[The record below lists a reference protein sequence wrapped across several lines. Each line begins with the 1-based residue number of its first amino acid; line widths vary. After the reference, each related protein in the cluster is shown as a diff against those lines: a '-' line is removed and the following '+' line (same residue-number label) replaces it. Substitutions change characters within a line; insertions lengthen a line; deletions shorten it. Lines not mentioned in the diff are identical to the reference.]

1 MSAKAVSKGIL
12 SVGGWSMAKLATSAV
27 VLPILARFLGIEG
40 YGQYAYYLAVL
51 LLASQFAN
59 VGMMQTMTRRI
70 AERPD
75 DVAWCRA
82 VARSGALINGAGVLG
97 VGLAAGVL
105 IWSTAS
111 QGTEAM
117 PITLAVV
124 GVLVFD
130 QVWFYARGVL
140 HGFRHEER
148 AAVPGIIGVLMAGS
162 FGILAAVT
170 GMGVVGVFAGLLV
183 ADIFVAAACLRAV
196 MVALNGLGFPAS
208 KGAASLS
215 TAAML
220 RFGLSA
226 MVFSVLNMALCSLD
240 IILVRHLSGE
250 AEAGL
255 YAAAVQWSQ
264 FVWFIPIAVE
274 GVMLQATARLWA
286 EERVDA
292 VTDLVSRLVR
302 YVMLGTIFLLIV
314 VFVLGDR
321 VITVYFGPQFSEAAV
336 GLRLLVPGALCYAL
350 ARVLWPVIQ
359 AGGQGMSLIRV
370 MLVTVMVDVG
380 LCTILIPVGGAAGA
394 ACATSLSFALVA
406 GGYVWILRRRNVSVF
421 EGLALSRLLA
431 LVSMTG
437 LAMAGLSALVSNV
450 LLSLLVG
457 VAVGVVLYWSGVFS
471 LGIVQ
476 VNELESLV
484 QSLPGRFRHAGETVF
499 RMVAPLLLRLK
510 AAASN

>member
-1 MSAKAVSKGIL
+1 
-12 SVGGWSMAKLATSAV
+12 MAKLATSAV
-27 VLPILARFLGIEG
+27 VLPILARYLGIEG

-75 DVAWCRA
+75 EVAWCRA
-82 VARSGALINGAGVLG
+82 VARSGALINGAGV
-97 VGLAAGVL
+97 VCAGLAVGVL
-105 IWSTAS
+105 IWRTAS
-111 QGTEAM
+111 HGTAAV
-117 PITLAVV
+117 PIALAVV
-124 GVLVFD
+124 GVLVCD

-162 FGILAAVT
+162 CGILAAVT
-170 GMGVVGVFAGLLV
+170 GMGLVGVFVGLLV
-183 ADIFVAAACLRAV
+183 ANIFVAVACLRAV
-196 MVALNGLGFPAS
+196 MVALNGAGLRAS
-208 KGAASLS
+208 EGAPSLT

-240 IILVRHLSGE
+240 IILVRHLAGE
-250 AEAGL
+250 AQAGL

-286 EERVDA
+286 EERVEA
-292 VTDLVSRLVR
+292 VTNLVSRLVR

-321 VITVYFGPQFSEAAV
+321 IITVYFGPQFSEAAL

-359 AGGQGMSLIRV
+359 AGGQGLFLIRV
-370 MLVTVMVDVG
+370 MLMTLVVDVG
-380 LCTILIPVGGAAGA
+380 LCVILIPVGGAAGA

-406 GGYVWILRRRNVSVF
+406 GGYAWILRRLKVGIF
-421 EGLALSRLLA
+421 EGLAWSRV
-431 LVSMTG
+431 LVLVGVTG
-437 LAMAGLSALVSNV
+437 LSMAGFSALVSTP

-457 VAVGVVLYWSGVFS
+457 GAVGVLLYWGGVFS

-484 QSLPGRFRHAGETVF
+484 QSLPDTFRQAGEVVF

-510 AAASN
+510 AASSN

>member
-1 MSAKAVSKGIL
+1 
-12 SVGGWSMAKLATSAV
+12 MAKLATSAV

-59 VGMMQTMTRRI
+59 IGMMHTMTKRI
-70 AERPD
+70 AERPE

-82 VARSGALINGAGVLG
+82 VARSGALINGIGVLS

-105 IWSTAS
+105 IWNTAS
-111 QGTEAM
+111 RDTAAV
-117 PITLAVV
+117 PIALTVV
-124 GVLVFD
+124 GVLLFD

-140 HGFRHEER
+140 HGLRHEER
-148 AAVPGIIGVLMAGS
+148 AAVPGIIGVVLAGAL
-162 FGILAAVT
+162 GIIAAVS
-170 GMGVVGVFAGLLV
+170 GMGVVGVFGGLLV
-183 ADIFVAAACLRAV
+183 ADVFVAGACLRAV
-196 MVALNGLGFPAS
+196 MSALNELGAPAS
-208 KGAASLS
+208 ETSSSVS
-215 TAAML
+215 TGAML

-240 IILVRHLSGE
+240 IILVRHLAGE
-250 AEAGL
+250 AQAGL

-286 EERVDA
+286 EERVEA
-292 VTDLVSRLVR
+292 VTHLVSRLVR
-302 YVMLGTIFLLIV
+302 YVMLGTVFLLIV
-314 VFVLGDR
+314 VFVLGDQI
-321 VITVYFGPQFSEAAV
+321 ITVYFGPQFSEAAL

-359 AGGQGMSLIRV
+359 AGGAGMSLIRV
-370 MLVTVMVDVG
+370 MLATVMADVG
-380 LCTILIPVGGAAGA
+380 LSMILIPAGGAAGA

-406 GGYVWILRRRNVSVF
+406 GCDAWILRRRKVSIF
-421 EGLALSRLLA
+421 EGLAWPRLLA
-431 LVSMTG
+431 LVVVTG
-437 LAMAGLSALVSNV
+437 IAISACSALVSTPM
-450 LLSLLVG
+450 LSLLVG
-457 VAVGVVLYWSGVFS
+457 VAVGVLFYWAGVFS

-484 QSLPGRFRHAGETVF
+484 QSLPGTFRHAGEMAF
-499 RMVAPLLLRLK
+499 RTVAPWLLRLK
-510 AAASN
+510 AATSN

>member
-70 AERPD
+70 AERPED
-75 DVAWCRA
+75 GPWCRA
-82 VARSGALINGAGVLG
+82 VARSGALINGAGVVA
-97 VGLAAGVL
+97 VGIAAGLL
-105 IWSTAS
+105 IGGTAS
-111 QGTEAM
+111 HDATAG
-117 PITLAVV
+117 PIALTVL

-162 FGILAAVT
+162 VGILAAVT
-170 GMGVVGVFAGLLV
+170 GMGVVGVFGGLLV
-183 ADIFVAAACLRAV
+183 ADIFVAVACLRAV
-196 MVALNGLGFPAS
+196 TSALNGLGFPAS
-208 KGAASLS
+208 EKSSTLS
-215 TAAML
+215 TGAML

-226 MVFSVLNMALCSLD
+226 MTFSVLNMALCSLD
-240 IILVRHLSGE
+240 IILVRHLAGE
-250 AEAGL
+250 AQAGL

-274 GVMLQATARLWA
+274 GVMLQATAKIWA
-286 EERVDA
+286 EERVAA

-321 VITVYFGPQFSEAAV
+321 IITVYFGPHFSEATL

-370 MLVTVMVDVG
+370 MLVAVLVDAG
-380 LCTILIPVGGAAGA
+380 LCTILIPVSGAAGA

-406 GGYVWILRRRNVSVF
+406 GGYAWILRRRNVGIF
-421 EGLALSRLLA
+421 EGLALSRVVV
-431 LVSMTG
+431 LVGITG
-437 LAMAGLSALVSNV
+437 VVMAGLSALVSTP

-457 VAVGVVLYWSGVFS
+457 VAVGAVLYWAGVFS

-484 QSLPGRFRHAGETVF
+484 QSLPGTFRRVGEMVF
-499 RMVAPLLLRLK
+499 QLVAPWLLRLK